1 MCVDTA
7 ICGTDTL
14 HMLPTAPSVCPKF
27 PRPMASEAV
36 LDHDVI
42 TNDVI
47 FPNTHTQLIES
58 AQKMNSEI
66 LESVKELVTVSLPSI
81 SLSLSLSEFITN
93 STKQRPL
100 TPPALSPKH
109 SLCL

>member
-1 MCVDTA
+1 MWDRQF
-7 ICGTDTL
+7 
-14 HMLPTAPSVCPKF
+14 PTAPSVCPKF

-81 SLSLSLSEFITN
+81 SLSLSLSLRVYYQLNKTTT
-93 STKQRPL
+93 SHSS
-100 TPPALSPKH
+100 SPFT
-109 SLCL
+109 